1 MSFAQMKE
9 SIVLMEDE
17 SGSSPLLLDPHWD
30 WFMSECVL
38 YMSFLFWDA
47 TFACFFLVV
56 SLK

>member
-47 TFACFFLVV
+47 TFACFFF
-56 SLK
+56 